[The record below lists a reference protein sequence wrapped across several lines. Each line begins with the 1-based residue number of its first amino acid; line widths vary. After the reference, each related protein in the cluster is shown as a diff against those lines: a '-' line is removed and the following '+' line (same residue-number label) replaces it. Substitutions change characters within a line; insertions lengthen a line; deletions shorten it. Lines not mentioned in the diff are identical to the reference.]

1 MAPFRQA
8 VKISDETHAALKK
21 LAAFASLNGW
31 KSLGIKRDDPPSQAS
46 IIDEAIR
53 LLATRM
59 TKPRST
65 KR

>member
-1 MAPFRQA
+1 M
-8 VKISDETHAALKK
+8 KISDETHASLKQ
-21 LAAFASLNGW
+21 LAAYASRNGW
-31 KSLGIKRDDPPSQAS
+31 AALGIERDDPPSQAS
-46 IIDEAIR
+46 LIDEAIR

>member
-8 VKISDETHAALKK
+8 VKISDETHAALKQ
-21 LAAFASLNGW
+21 LAAYASRNGW
-31 KSLGIKRDDPPSQAS
+31 AALGIDRDDPPSQAS

-53 LLATRM
+53 LLSTRM
-59 TKPRST
+59 TKPRSP